1 MYVFFFFFPIANR
14 PLFLIDA
21 HQKRTT
27 KREAKLNRT
36 QHTEER
42 EFRNSNTELALKLR
56 GYELV
61 VVCTCF
67 RVWRPKP

>member
-1 MYVFFFFFPIANR
+1 MPTKR
-14 PLFLIDA
+14 E
-21 HQKRTT
+21 QKKP

-56 GYELV
+56 GYEVV
-61 VVCTCF
+61 VVCICF